1 MKYPNLN
8 PNSQLIHEEKKAL
21 RIYIL
26 LFYSVLMLYD
36 VFYYFL
42 YPLFIT
48 QTEVGLPTVAG
59 YWVYLILFSLIPISF
74 YLFKMNK
81 LHAIKYMYVIV
92 YLSVTALDDII
103 SFLGRDIIYQNGN
116 AAEIV
121 FLLFSPIF
129 INKKFFWTIFFSL
142 IFKYG
147 LIGIVLNTVNTMLPI
162 LLVVI
167 FSIVAY
173 ILLTRFSSY
182 IEALTDTHEE
192 LRHKEKLAFVGQ
204 MATTIGH
211 EIRNPLASLKGFTQL
226 QREKH
231 KEDEA
236 HYSIMEQEIDRIDSI
251 LNDVLVIGKPKSL
264 HVSQCNLEELI
275 NYVISITEQSE
286 QGKNCEIDVQIEN
299 SLPLIECD
307 EKQMKQVFLN
317 LIKNGVESV
326 PDDGKLTIECRNE
339 SNNWV
344 LIRICDKGCGI
355 PKIVQEK
362 LFEPFFTTKDYGTG
376 LGLMVSKKIIEDHHG
391 TIQIASEEGKGTEV
405 TITLPITQ

>member
-1 MKYPNLN
+1 MEKKNTYMLW
-8 PNSQLIHEEKKAL
+8 LHEEKRAL
-21 RIYIL
+21 KIYLSSFYITLIL
-26 LFYSVLMLYD
+26 FDL
-36 VFYYFL
+36 FYYFMFKRRIEEVTPGFSNEL
-42 YPLFIT
+42 GYINYFFYIVLLVLSAYLLNKGK
-48 QTEVGLPTVAG
+48 QTL
-59 YWVYLILFSLIPISF
+59 
-74 YLFKMNK
+74 
-81 LHAIKYMYVIV
+81 IKYIYVIV
-92 YLSVTALDDII
+92 YFSLATVYDCLVFINNPTNYS
-103 SFLGRDIIYQNGN
+103 SGN
-116 AAEIV
+116 AAELV
-121 FLLFSPIF
+121 LVLFSPLF
-129 INKKFFWTIFFSL
+129 INKRFFWVASL
-142 IFKYG
+142 GAFLRYFIVG
-147 LIGIVLNTVNTMLPI
+147 LVIRSSLVLIPIV
-162 LLVVI
+162 LVVI
-167 FSIVAY
+167 LSIVAY